1 MKNIATKT
9 LLLLAAALTIAS
21 TADAQIIKRN
31 KPKKLSVKAQLAIE
45 RQRTDSLSSLVEE
58 YRQRES
64 DWQRAWH
71 YENEARK
78 AKPVSERLTVEY
90 SPSQL
95 DSLSALLKQ
104 QQVDET
110 FQKFFEEYVCEPQT
124 FVTDTS
130 LDSLYKSRLDA
141 LVSPIHLPYNELVRT
156 SIKRYTDGSGLM
168 SRVLSRAQ
176 YYFPIIEEELLKA
189 GLPVELR
196 AMAIIESAL
205 QAKAYSRAGAAGL
218 WQFMPATAKSYGLE
232 VNSMVD
238 ERYDPYKATKAACKY
253 MKALYN
259 MYDDW
264 SLAIAAYN
272 CGPGNVNKA
281 LARAGGKPESF
292 WDVYWYLPSE
302 TRGYVPAF
310 IAANYAYA
318 YHKAHNITYDEPAL
332 PIAVDTI
339 HIDRLMHTKQ
349 ITSTIDVDSA
359 TIAMLNPQ
367 YKLNV
372 IPATTKTYTLV
383 LPANRITEFIS
394 KQDSIFAKDSTYL
407 KEYLN
412 PAAVQKK
419 MQEMSVIYHRVK
431 SGETLGA
438 IARKY
443 RVTTKQIMTWNRLK
457 NANRISIGQRLRIEK
472 R

>member
-1 MKNIATKT
+1 MNNIATKT

-71 YENEARK
+71 DENEARK

>member
-71 YENEARK
+71 DENEARK

-419 MQEMSVIYHRVK
+419 MQEISVIYHRVK

>member
-71 YENEARK
+71 DENEARK

-196 AMAIIESAL
+196 AMAIIAPEAFAL
-205 QAKAYSRAGAAGL
+205 L
-218 WQFMPATAKSYGLE
+218 PASTRTLPT
-232 VNSMVD
+232 VQ
-238 ERYDPYKATKAACKY
+238 P
-253 MKALYN
+253 
-259 MYDDW
+259 
-264 SLAIAAYN
+264 LAVS
-272 CGPGNVNKA
+272 PFT
-281 LARAGGKPESF
+281 E
-292 WDVYWYLPSE
+292 
-302 TRGYVPAF
+302 
-310 IAANYAYA
+310 
-318 YHKAHNITYDEPAL
+318 
-332 PIAVDTI
+332 
-339 HIDRLMHTKQ
+339 
-349 ITSTIDVDSA
+349 TSTP
-359 TIAMLNPQ
+359 T
-367 YKLNV
+367 
-372 IPATTKTYTLV
+372 
-383 LPANRITEFIS
+383 
-394 KQDSIFAKDSTYL
+394 
-407 KEYLN
+407 
-412 PAAVQKK
+412 
-419 MQEMSVIYHRVK
+419 
-431 SGETLGA
+431 
-438 IARKY
+438 
-443 RVTTKQIMTWNRLK
+443 RL
-457 NANRISIGQRLRIEK
+457 
-472 R
+472 

>member
-71 YENEARK
+71 DKNEARK

>member
-9 LLLLAAALTIAS
+9 LLLLAAALSIAS

-71 YENEARK
+71 DENEARK

>member
-21 TADAQIIKRN
+21 TTDAQIIKRN

-71 YENEARK
+71 DENEARK